1 MDPINLFGKSFPRAN
16 RRSNFLRRGRP
27 PLNVMAEKKK
37 GLVYHFAEREREK
50 SREIG
55 ASDTLIYLIELDVEQ
70 RSTGIEIADFASLIQ

>member
-1 MDPINLFGKSFPRAN
+1 MKVWYIIL
-16 RRSNFLRRGRP
+16 
-27 PLNVMAEKKK
+27 
-37 GLVYHFAEREREK
+37 HREREK